1 MDEITKSVFDA
12 AKDKGKTIAF
22 LADKTK
28 IPYQVLAKCSQGKR
42 KLRADE
48 FFLVCAAAE
57 LDPNE
62 YKDKLPA

>member
-1 MDEITKSVFDA
+1 MDEITKSVFEA
-12 AKDKGKTIAF
+12 AKNKGKTVAFIAE
-22 LADKTK
+22 KTK

-48 FFLVCAAAE
+48 FFLVCEAAE

-62 YKDKLPA
+62 YKNKLPA